1 MKIRRVE
8 SMGISRARL
17 KELEW
22 FVRQY
27 PEKKRRADMDERARR
42 DVERIEEAAE
52 RAAGD
57 LGKYVIQNVVTG
69 KVPAVLGAPVCER
82 NFYRLRR
89 RFLMELDR
97 RKK

>member
-27 PEKKRRADMDERARR
+27 PEKKRRADTDEGARR

-52 RAAGD
+52 QAAEGMEYAQACRICDSKCGD
-57 LGKYVIQNVVTG
+57 RESAGG
-69 KVPAVLGAPVCER
+69 FGGAG
-82 NFYRLRR
+82 
-89 RFLMELDR
+89 M
-97 RKK
+97 